1 MFPPSTVGRISPVG
15 VSGRSSRELVAA
27 LGATGLQDG
36 TSCAGLHTMAE
47 AVLLGTATIIW
58 LESAFHARLLGLVPR
73 ALDNTG
79 RTTYWAERW
88 DYNARNSTGISRFFS
103 PVENLL
109 PSLPLPRVGGGV
121 HTLWTVLWTAHDTG
135 SG

>member
-1 MFPPSTVGRISPVG
+1 M
-15 VSGRSSRELVAA
+15 AA
-27 LGATGLQDG
+27 LGATGLQNG
-36 TSCAGLHTMAE
+36 TSCAGLHTMAK
-47 AVLLGTATIIW
+47 AMLLGTATIIW

-73 ALDNTG
+73 ALDNAG

-88 DYNARNSTGISRFFS
+88 DYNAQNSTGISRFFS

-121 HTLWTVLWTAHDTG
+121 HTLWTVLWTAHGTG